1 MIHHQQRRD
10 LAATDPAGRPGTQ
23 PANQPANQPAR
34 EPDPVDA
41 DARDTAAPVVPRQ
54 ERRPT
59 RDAYDLYAQ
68 IYAIRTEDHTS

>member
-10 LAATDPAGRPGTQ
+10 LAATQPATQ
-23 PANQPANQPAR
+23 PATHPATAAAPAAQ
-34 EPDPVDA
+34 EPGTVDA
-41 DARDTAAPVVPRQ
+41 DVYDAAAPVVPRQ

>member
-10 LAATDPAGRPGTQ
+10 LAATQ
-23 PANQPANQPAR
+23 PALPSDEEA
-34 EPDPVDA
+34 ESVDA
-41 DARDTAAPVVPRQ
+41 EVRDTAAPVVPPQ
-54 ERRPT
+54 VRRPT

>member
-10 LAATDPAGRPGTQ
+10 LAASPDSDDESPEALSPSPA
-23 PANQPANQPAR
+23 
-34 EPDPVDA
+34 
-41 DARDTAAPVVPRQ
+41 VPRQ
-54 ERRPT
+54 ERRPA

>member
-10 LAATDPAGRPGTQ
+10 LAATQPATQ
-23 PANQPANQPAR
+23 PATHPATAAAPAAQ
-34 EPDPVDA
+34 EPEAVDA
-41 DARDTAAPVVPRQ
+41 DVHDAAAPVVPRQ